1 MAKFNLGILK
11 NIGFKLASDKN
22 KDIENSYY
30 VLSDVDLLPSNELLE
45 DYLKYPKTPIHLGNK
60 GTRYTGNADSFL
72 GGVLSVNSEDFI
84 KSNGY
89 PNNFWGWG
97 GEDDALKRRLDRN
110 NIRIERPEGS
120 VIDLE
125 ELNLTEKLQD
135 LKQNQS
141 KEYLKEKLDQDKTE
155 WNKNGLNTL
164 EGLYKT
170 ISKKQY
176 GGSKNISHYKVY
188 LKAR

>member
-1 MAKFNLGILK
+1 MSINLEEKFIK
-11 NIGFKLASDKN
+11 ASEKSDGK
-22 KDIENSYY
+22 SYY

-45 DYLKYPKTPIHLGNK
+45 DYLKYPETPIHLGNR

-72 GGVLSVNSEDFI
+72 GGVLSVNSKDFI

-89 PNNFWGWG
+89 PNSFWGWG

-141 KEYLKEKLDQDKTE
+141 KEYLKREKLDQDKTE
-155 WNKNGLNTL
+155 WNNNGLNTL
-164 EGLYKT
+164 EAE
-170 ISKKQY
+170 ID
-176 GGSKNISHYKVY
+176 IF
-188 LKAR
+188 